1 MATAVAGVGVL
12 AILGGLAAG
21 CGSSSTVSG
30 TGGAPSAPSA
40 PSARSP
46 VAASLNFY
54 SGTSPATSP
63 NSLPS
68 ASTSTSPSLAGCSRS
83 AHRSGSTVTVGLADD
98 TSTVCLV
105 VGEQLRVVLPADAK
119 GAWAQVGVVGPALS
133 RPDTSLGVAGG
144 SETVATTRATGPGT
158 GRVLAVQSC
167 PGQQGCSTWVVEVRV
182 RSGR

>member
-21 CGSSSTVSG
+21 CGSSSTASG
-30 TGGAPSAPSA
+30 TGGAPSA

-68 ASTSTSPSLAGCSRS
+68 VSTSPSLAGCSRS